1 AQLTL
6 LALLPA
12 LISIPIFMR
21 IAAFI
26 MSMEPPTLMAP
37 LMTAFTCVLLFLMA
51 LGALVS
57 GTLFRG
63 GATVRLFGMAV
74 VTEEGKEVSRL
85 RAFLRTL
92 ITWSPVLLLCPFE
105 GSSGWFGRWGVMG
118 DVLVVM
124 AIASVRAMAKPERSL
139 QDRIAGTAIVRR

>member
-1 AQLTL
+1 LKSILEFICRFGVAALEGRPGALSAAALGTPRVPLPLDAAALFRDLERNAIPNLKALAERIESLVSKETSVFKRRVAQLTL

-63 GATVRLFGMAV
+63 GATVRLFG
-74 VTEEGKEVSRL
+74 
-85 RAFLRTL
+85 
-92 ITWSPVLLLCPFE
+92 
-105 GSSGWFGRWGVMG
+105 
-118 DVLVVM
+118 
-124 AIASVRAMAKPERSL
+124 
-139 QDRIAGTAIVRR
+139 